1 MENVYWIQTVVV
13 KCIII
18 TLADALASTC
28 TQIEFL
34 KSLISMEF
42 EKKLIGKCYTIG
54 TLPRWDNLHFFIYF
68 FFNAVRTPNLESL
81 LEYTKILSDT
91 TVQLNFSYFDATAN
105 IDESEA
111 EIEKCINELVALED
125 YDNALKLSNVAALNA
140 SNIILAQVSTNSL
153 KKF

>member
-1 MENVYWIQTVVV
+1 M
-13 KCIII
+13 
-18 TLADALASTC
+18 
-28 TQIEFL
+28 
-34 KSLISMEF
+34 
-42 EKKLIGKCYTIG
+42 
-54 TLPRWDNLHFFIYF
+54 
-68 FFNAVRTPNLESL
+68 ESL